1 MKPESKDELVD
12 GIMTFLGTVT
22 VPKMLKI
29 IYPASTE
36 SESIKVD
43 GEATVF

>member
-29 IYPASTE
+29 YPASTE